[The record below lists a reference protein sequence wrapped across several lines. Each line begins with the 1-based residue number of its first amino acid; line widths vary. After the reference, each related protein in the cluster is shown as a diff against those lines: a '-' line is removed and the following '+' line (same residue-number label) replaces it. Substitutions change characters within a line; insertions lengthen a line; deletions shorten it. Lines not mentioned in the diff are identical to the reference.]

1 MGKSK
6 LGLGLALGAVLGGVA
21 AFFLSPKTGKE
32 NREMAK
38 EKLEEWKKRFE
49 NKSAHDVAKEIFG
62 QATDEGRKIY
72 ERTQEL
78 LNGKLDELKS
88 KVEEIDQDKYKDV
101 VKEVIAKVQKEK
113 NVTEDRVAKLK
124 KFLLDR
130 WEYVL
135 SESAK
140 DVKKLSDKN
149 SKEE

>member
-1 MGKSK
+1 
-6 LGLGLALGAVLGGVA
+6 
-21 AFFLSPKTGKE
+21 
-32 NREMAK
+32 
-38 EKLEEWKKRFE
+38 
-49 NKSAHDVAKEIFG
+49 
-62 QATDEGRKIY
+62 
-72 ERTQEL
+72 
-78 LNGKLDELKS
+78 
-88 KVEEIDQDKYKDV
+88 V

-135 SESAK
+135 SETAK